1 MSNNKNNNQP
11 IVTGGQL
18 VNFRDSWKVFS
29 MVAEMIEG
37 LKFLKEIKNEVTI
50 LGSARL
56 PANNKYYKIAQ
67 ELGYKLARAG
77 FAVLTGGGPGIMEAG
92 NKGAFEAGGE
102 SIGLNIQ
109 LPFEQRINPYVKKAI
124 AFEYFY
130 TRKVMLTAPANGF
143 VFFPGGFGTLDELF
157 EVVDAI
163 EMGQMEK
170 SPIILVGKEF
180 WQPVVDFIRLQ
191 SAKKIKAIKEKE
203 IDSWY
208 IVETADEAFE
218 ILKNTEDATSVE
230 SETTDNPYMQGD
242 INWRMFRIMAELVSS
257 FDFLTD
263 NVPMKSVTV
272 LGTKEVKPKTKYYED
287 AYEVGKMLAKKEY
300 ITITGG
306 GTGIMEAANK
316 GAIENGGK
324 SIGVFMKTKNK
335 ETLNRF
341 ANKTIGF
348 SFPFVRKMTL
358 MASSEVLVF
367 FPGSLG
373 TMHNLFEILTLMET
387 NKVSGIKVVLYGKDF
402 WEPMREIINN
412 LYLNFKTI
420 GRNDRELINIIDSPE
435 ELEQY
440 L

>member
-18 VNFRDSWKVFS
+18 VNFRDSWKIFS
-29 MVAEMIEG
+29 MVAEMVEG
-37 LKFLKEIKNEVTI
+37 LKFLKEIKKEVTI

-56 PANNKYYKIAQ
+56 PSNNKYYKIAQ

-143 VFFPGGFGTLDELF
+143 VFFPGGFGTMDEFF
-157 EVVDAI
+157 EVVDAM
-163 EMGQMEK
+163 EMGQMQR

-180 WQPVVDFIRLQ
+180 WQPVVDFVRQQ
-191 SAKKIKAIKEKE
+191 SAKKIKAVKEEE
-203 IDSWY
+203 ISSWY

-218 ILKNTEDATSVE
+218 ILKNTEDVTSIE
-230 SETTDNPYMQGD
+230 SETTENPYLRGD
-242 INWRMFRIMAELVSS
+242 INWRMFRIMAELVNS

-272 LGTKEVKPKTKYYED
+272 LGTKEMKVKTKYYED
-287 AYEVGKMLAKKEY
+287 AYEVGKKLAQKKY

-316 GAIENGGK
+316 GAIENEGK

-335 ETLNRF
+335 EMLNKF
-341 ANKTIGF
+341 TNKTIGF

-358 MASSEVLVF
+358 MAASEVLVF

-373 TMHNLFEILTLMET
+373 TMHNLFEILTLLET
-387 NKVSGIKVVLYGKDF
+387 NKITGVKIVLYGKDF

-420 GRNDRELINIIDSPE
+420 GHNDRELINIIDSPE

>member
-1 MSNNKNNNQP
+1 MSNNKNNGQP
-11 IVTGGQL
+11 LITGGQL
-18 VNFRDSWKVFS
+18 VNFRDSWKIFS

-37 LKFLKEIKNEVTI
+37 LKFLKEIKKEVTI

-56 PANNKYYKIAQ
+56 PSNNKYYKIAQ
-67 ELGYKLARAG
+67 ELGYKLARAN
-77 FAVLTGGGPGIMEAG
+77 FSVLTGGGPGIMEAG
-92 NKGAFEAGGE
+92 NKGAYEAGGE

-143 VFFPGGFGTLDELF
+143 VFFPGGFGTMDEFF
-157 EVVDAI
+157 EVVDAM
-163 EMGQMEK
+163 EMGQMQR

-180 WQPVVDFIRLQ
+180 WQPIVDFVRQQ
-191 SAKKIKAIKEKE
+191 SAEKIKAVKEEE
-203 IDSWY
+203 INSWH

-218 ILKNTEDATSVE
+218 ILKNTEDVTSIE
-230 SETTDNPYMQGD
+230 SETTDNPYLRGD
-242 INWRMFRIMAELVSS
+242 INWRMFRIMAELVNS

-272 LGTKEVKPKTKYYED
+272 LGTKEIKAKTKYYED
-287 AYEVGKMLAKKEY
+287 AYEVGKILAKNSY

-306 GTGIMEAANK
+306 GTGIMEATNK
-316 GAIENGGK
+316 GAIENSGK
-324 SIGVFMKTKNK
+324 SIGVFMKMKSKEMLNK
-335 ETLNRF
+335 FTNQ
-341 ANKTIGF
+341 TIGF

-387 NKVSGIKVVLYGKDF
+387 NKMSGVKVVLYGKDF
-402 WEPMREIINN
+402 WKPMRDIINK
-412 LYLNFKTI
+412 LYSDFKTI
-420 GRNDRELINIIDSPE
+420 SQGDKELINIIDSPE